1 MRICGE
7 KTHFC
12 ATLRQAWPKLGAIF
26 CGKSPVVSLQAL
38 MVFNMARRITADTRK
53 LKSAGCTR
61 RCCTWDGVPSCG
73 NKMLGD
79 DSVVESPSIY
89 VRTCP
94 CEGGTQAISLMKG
107 LPSSRCLLCSLL
119 LCTGL
124 LACSVTCVTASKYHV
139 IISITASNYLCV
151 ISVVQKADLKAAADM
166 TQKVLHAKRK
176 QAYKPFVQHFYS
188 FFSPSLILQVPCQ
201 MSKWRFFLWTNPAGC
216 LQEHPACRS
225 WDFIRGW
232 IGCSQAV
239 GHGLS

>member
-1 MRICGE
+1 
-7 KTHFC
+7 
-12 ATLRQAWPKLGAIF
+12 
-26 CGKSPVVSLQAL
+26 

-61 RCCTWDGVPSCG
+61 RCCTWDSVPSCG
-73 NKMLGD
+73 NKMPRD

-94 CEGGTQAISLMKG
+94 CEGGTQAISLMKR

-119 LCTGL
+119 LCAGL
-124 LACSVTCVTASKYHV
+124 LACSVTYVTASKYHV
-139 IISITASNYLCV
+139 IICIKIFMCHFNSSESWSELLLI
-151 ISVVQKADLKAAADM
+151 
-166 TQKVLHAKRK
+166 AKRFNMQNK
-176 QAYKPFVQHFYS
+176 IKRKKPLVQLFYT

-201 MSKWRFFLWTNPAGC
+201 MSKWRFFLWTTPAGC

-225 WDFIRGW
+225 RAFIRGW

-239 GHGLS
+239 GRGLS